1 MNSIN
6 IIHAKQL
13 LTLATLVIAGVALN
27 LKVQQGTGSAPRR
40 ILIGSMI
47 MAALSIYAGY
57 LSYDKLVWM
66 LAADFFNLNTPLLY
80 VLRVLQFWSFVS
92 SLLLFGWFWL
102 TTTNPKEN
110 HMARGVNKV
119 ILIGNLGKDPDLRSL
134 PSGGQ
139 VTTVTVATFGSRR
152 AAASSASFSQPSYF

>member
-1 MNSIN
+1 MSTSRTIVTGLFLLVLLALFLAVDYGISKLPFAEPVLKGDLKKTQEKQVDIYVEIN
-6 IIHAKQL
+6 KQL

-102 TTTNPKEN
+102 TTTNP
-110 HMARGVNKV
+110 
-119 ILIGNLGKDPDLRSL
+119 
-134 PSGGQ
+134 
-139 VTTVTVATFGSRR
+139 
-152 AAASSASFSQPSYF
+152 